1 MAGISPTTIANGTA
15 RITGT
20 GVITTTGDTITIV
33 IIGADSC
40 RQAGLSAIWN
50 AAGNFLGSRPLRGA
64 VTGGVSGGCPVAEA
78 FTG

>member
-1 MAGISPTTIANGTA
+1 MAGISPTTIANGIA

-40 RQAGLSAIWN
+40 RQAVLSA
-50 AAGNFLGSRPLRGA
+50 
-64 VTGGVSGGCPVAEA
+64 V
-78 FTG
+78 